1 MKLEKDAVTICGFVA
16 IFMLLILIIAPPV
29 LRVLF
34 GSENMNGSDTLMVDV
49 YEKMV
54 CSKIENHTTYNLNRT
69 ITTIYKNNE
78 VSKLTSLYEVAFVN
92 QNSNYN
98 NLSDYNALLN
108 ILDKEDN
115 ELLNDTDIVENDYKL
130 QLKAT
135 YTDYEIKNEIED
147 IYNLNIVEDINKDE
161 VIGNKDIQE
170 RLVEKILNE
179 EEYNVIDATNVV
191 LDNIEE
197 TSQDNLTTTF
207 EYNNNIFLDE
217 ELTINYY
224 IKIL

>member
-78 VSKLTSLYEVAFVN
+78 VSKLTFLYEVAFVN

-98 NLSDYNALLN
+98 NLSNVYIDEYSILKQVSNASVIEGTNSFTVELDYEKNDYNYDQFLS
-108 ILDKEDN
+108 K
-115 ELLNDTDIVENDYKL
+115 Y
-130 QLKAT
+130 
-135 YTDYEIKNEIED
+135 
-147 IYNLNIVEDINKDE
+147 
-161 VIGNKDIQE
+161 
-170 RLVEKILNE
+170 
-179 EEYNVIDATNVV
+179 
-191 LDNIEE
+191 
-197 TSQDNLTTTF
+197 S
-207 EYNNNIFLDE
+207 NNI
-217 ELTINYY
+217 NSQKQYY
-224 IKIL
+224 TNNGYTCSVVK